1 MVPPIGAGSSLQAS
15 CYISRQPMELGG
27 NPPSAVRSAPAG
39 LGQMAATLCGDRM
52 CPKYIQ
58 LSKNSLIEQQQRQT
72 HWFMDRLRLRSSF
85 HRLRK
90 RSRSRQPA
98 PMDALQ
104 TGPIFLDPRSGWDR
118 SCPAA
123 HLAISWR
130 ATPCSGGANLPVTM
144 TAVAFNRRI
153 PS

>member
-1 MVPPIGAGSSLQAS
+1 MVSPIGAGSSLQAS
-15 CYISRQPMELGG
+15 CYLSRQPMGLGG

-39 LGQMAATLCGDRM
+39 LGQMAATLCGGCM

-90 RSRSRQPA
+90 RSRSRQPS
-98 PMDALQ
+98 PMDTLQ
-104 TGPIFLDPRSGWDR
+104 TGPLLQPQPFTVAQLLPVAR
-118 SCPAA
+118 SCMLRLVGRQRPARVVPTC
-123 HLAISWR
+123 LS
-130 ATPCSGGANLPVTM
+130 L
-144 TAVAFNRRI
+144 
-153 PS
+153 

>member
-15 CYISRQPMELGG
+15 CYLSRQPMGLGG

-52 CPKYIQ
+52 CPEYIQ
-58 LSKNSLIEQQQRQT
+58 LSKNSLIEQEQRQA

-90 RSRSRQPA
+90 RSRSRQPSSINT
-98 PMDALQ
+98 LQ
-104 TGPIFLDPRSGWDR
+104 TGPPSGPVIGDLPSAPTAR
-118 SCPAA
+118 
-123 HLAISWR
+123 LVISWQ
-130 ATPCSGGANLPVTM
+130 ATPCTGVANLPVTM